1 MVFQTHCTLY
11 VYIHQQLTLYFSF
24 LCNLKQGLIEQRKLD
39 VRNRATILE
48 LLAFVNKRSR

>member
-1 MVFQTHCTLY
+1 MVFQTYCILY
-11 VYIHQQLTLYFSF
+11 VYIHLVTYFLF
-24 LCNLKQGLIEQRKLD
+24 LCNLKQGPIEQRELD